1 LAISRKASLLK
12 LLAKQVKKM
21 KQRKM
26 KKGASALTLE
36 FAPDSNKF
44 LCPDVEVDPAE
55 VVQVGA
61 SN

>member
-1 LAISRKASLLK
+1 
-12 LLAKQVKKM
+12 
-21 KQRKM
+21 M

-61 SN
+61 SNWRAGKLITPDADMKHNRV

>member
-1 LAISRKASLLK
+1 
-12 LLAKQVKKM
+12 M

-61 SN
+61 SNWRAGKLITPDADMKHNRV